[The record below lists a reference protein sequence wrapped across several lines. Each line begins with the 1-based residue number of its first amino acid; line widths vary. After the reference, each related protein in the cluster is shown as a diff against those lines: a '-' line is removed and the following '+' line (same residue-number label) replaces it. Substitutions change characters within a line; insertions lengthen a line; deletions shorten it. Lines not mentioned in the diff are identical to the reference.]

1 MILSFDVWN
10 TLLSANPQFKV
21 ERIQEIMRISCLP
34 KIAVEIK
41 MRDTKRILD
50 YIQESTGNAFSSL
63 FCWKLFLKHSG
74 YTGDVD
80 AMAESLLDTSN
91 YLFAKHPPIFNVE
104 LVKQIRKMRKSEM
117 MGITDIVLVSNT
129 NFVPGKVLW
138 EICFEH
144 LDLFDKAYFS
154 DQGGYGKPSMQA
166 YAMGWPDVR
175 GKKIFHIGDT
185 LATDGAAK
193 EFGAEFILVKDPE
206 DTLKQLTEFTV

>member
-10 TLLSANPQFKV
+10 TLLSANPEFKKARINRFSDMLGD
-21 ERIQEIMRISCLP
+21 EPDKIAKELAATKRTLDFIQE
-34 KIAVEIK
+34 KQGV
-41 MRDTKRILD
+41 
-50 YIQESTGNAFSSL
+50 AFDSL
-63 FCWKLFLKHSG
+63 FCWKLFVNNMNI
-74 YTGDVD
+74 TGDTQTL
-80 AMAESLLDTSN
+80 AEMLLEESN
-91 YLFAKHPPIFNVE
+91 ELFKDYPPQLDIN
-104 LVKQIRKMRKSEM
+104 LVKQIREMRKSKM

-138 EICFEH
+138 ETCFEH

-185 LATDGAAK
+185 MATDGAAK